1 MKTQRAYSLLM
12 IKGVDEDARTITGI
26 ATTPSPDRYQDV
38 VEPKGAQFKLPIPFL
53 WQHNSNEPIGHVT
66 KAKVTA
72 TGIEVTVQLVKID
85 EPGTLKDRLDEAWQS
100 IKLGLVQGLS
110 IGFRAIETARIEGT
124 NYGIRFIKWDW
135 LELSA
140 VTVPANADCN
150 IQTVKSIDRSLL
162 AASGHG
168 ERGVVRLDTMPGAS
182 GTQAALAARAA
193 TTVVRAIAPKPQ
205 EGKDMNIQEQIKAFK
220 ATRQKKADRMAEI
233 MKAATER
240 GETLNP
246 EEKEEYDGL
255 KLELKEVDEHIDRL
269 IEHEKAIIATATT
282 VPAPAA
288 AGADPAQTQRQASQ
302 ARGGQGAIQIE
313 RALPP
318 GVGFARYAGI
328 LAASKGSVS
337 DAVRLAKQRFPDD
350 HRLHG
355 LIEHHD
361 QIRVAMTQR
370 AAVDI
375 GLTTDSDYAS
385 PLVYAQNLTSE
396 FIDFLRPQTIVGRI
410 PGLRRVP
417 FNVRVPRQTSGGSAS
432 WVGEAKPKPLTQF
445 ALDYVELKNKKLA
458 TIAVISEELARFSSP
473 SAEMIVRDTL
483 AGAVVQQMD
492 SDFVN
497 PSNAG
502 TSNVKPASITN
513 GSTAV
518 VTTGDTEEKVRRDV
532 RALFAIWIAANMN
545 PADGVW
551 IMSATNALG
560 LSLMVNS
567 LGQASFPGVSMNGGT
582 FMGLPVIVSE
592 TAGTNVIL
600 VNAGDILVADDGSV
614 TIDVS
619 REASVQMDSAPDD
632 PVTASTVMVSLWQ
645 QNLLGIRCERH
656 IDWVKG
662 RSTAVVY
669 LTGVEWGYET
679 T

>member
-1 MKTQRAYSLLM
+1 MKNQRAYSLLM
-12 IKGVDEDARTITGI
+12 IKAVDDEARTITGI
-26 ATTPSPDRYQDV
+26 ATTPAPDRYQDV

-53 WQHNSNEPIGHVT
+53 WQHNSAQPIGHVV

-72 TGIEVTVQLVKID
+72 TGIEVTVQLAKVD
-85 EPGTLKDRLDEAWQS
+85 EPGTLRDRLEEAWQS
-100 IKLGLVQGLS
+100 IKAGLVQGLS
-110 IGFRAIETARIEGT
+110 IGFSPIEYNYIEGT
-124 NYGIRFIKWDW
+124 GGVRFLKWDW

-140 VTVPANADCN
+140 VTIPANAECS
-150 IQTVKSIDRSLL
+150 IQTVKSADRSLL
-162 AASGHG
+162 AASGHR
-168 ERGVVRLDTMPGAS
+168 EHAVVRLDNQPGAS
-182 GTQAALAARAA
+182 GDSSAA
-193 TTVVRAIAPKPQ
+193 TTVVRATPAKPK
-205 EGKDMNIQEQIKAFK
+205 EKDMNIQEQIKAFK

-240 GETLNP
+240 GETLNA

-255 KLELKEVDEHIDRL
+255 KVEIKEVDEHLERL
-269 IEHEKAIIATATT
+269 VEHEKAIVANATVITPPATLAT
-282 VPAPAA
+282 DPTAA
-288 AGADPAQTQRQASQ
+288 QRQASQ
-302 ARGGQGAIQIE
+302 ARGGQAIQIE
-313 RALPP
+313 RKLPP
-318 GVGFARYAGI
+318 GVGFARYAGC

-337 DAVRLAKQRFPDD
+337 DAVRLAKQRFPEDN
-350 HRLHG
+350 RLHA
-355 LIEHHD
+355 LIENHD
-361 QIRVAMTQR
+361 QIRVALQQKS
-370 AAVDI
+370 AVDI
-375 GLTTDSDYAS
+375 GIVTDSDYAS
-385 PLVYAQNLTSE
+385 PLVYAQNLTTE
-396 FIDFLRPQTIVGRI
+396 FIDYLRPQTIVGRI

-473 SAEMIVRDTL
+473 SAELIVRDTL

-497 PSNAG
+497 PSNSG

-513 GSTAV
+513 GASTV
-518 VTTGDTEEKVRRDV
+518 VSSGDTEEKVRRDV
-532 RALFAIWIAANMN
+532 RALFALWIAANMN

-567 LGQASFPGVSMNGGT
+567 LGQPSFPGVSMNGGV

-600 VNAGDILVADDGSV
+600 ANAGDILVADDGAV

-632 PVTASTVMVSLWQ
+632 PATASTVMISLWQ

-669 LTGVEWGYET
+669 LTGVEWGYEST
-679 T
+679 